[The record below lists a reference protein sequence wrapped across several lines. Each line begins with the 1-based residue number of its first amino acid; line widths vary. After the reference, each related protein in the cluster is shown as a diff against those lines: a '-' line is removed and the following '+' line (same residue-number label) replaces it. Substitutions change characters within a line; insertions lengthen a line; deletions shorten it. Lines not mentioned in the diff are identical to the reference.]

1 MKPPLALLVA
11 LAAQA
16 PLIAASWPLRPPAA
30 GIAFGSLLV
39 AAGIWLNIAAER
51 RFRGSGVGVCPFSQ
65 TPALITD
72 GPYRITRNPM
82 YLGLVLLLLGTA
94 FLTGVM
100 ANAWTAAAYAAWI
113 HKSYVMPEEDF
124 LRRLFGADFN
134 QYAART
140 PRWLGDYS
148 MLRNVIVFLTALVVV
163 GMVLLWAWNTVAVGL
178 FSAPVAQFKHALA
191 FEMGIVAL
199 FAIPRLL
206 WRCHTGR
213 A

>member
-1 MKPPLALLVA
+1 MKPPLAFLVA

-16 PLIAASWPLRPPAA
+16 PLIVLNWPLRLS
-30 GIAFGSLLV
+30 GVSMIFGFSLLI
-39 AAGIWLNIAAER
+39 AGAWLNIAADRLFR
-51 RFRGSGVGVCPFSQ
+51 RNGVGVCPFSE
-65 TPALITD
+65 TPRLITH

-82 YLGLVLLLLGTA
+82 YLGLVLLLAGIA

-100 ANAWTAAAYAAWI
+100 ANAWTAVAYAAWI
-113 HKSYVMPEEDF
+113 LKSYVMPEEDF

-140 PRWLGDYS
+140 PRWLGDSS
-148 MLRNVIVFLTALVVV
+148 MLRNVIVFLAALVVV

-191 FEMGIVAL
+191 FEMGVVAL
-199 FAIPRLL
+199 FAVPWLL
-206 WRCHTGR
+206 WRRHTGR